1 MSFRRRKAARSPS
14 HIWTQSSSESE
25 EDSLPEILSETTS
38 DVSDWSEEKRPAP
51 RDSEEYRDAM
61 EKRRDPSKKFRSE
74 PGREEFSGA
83 RESRSLGS
91 QVLRQTMSDDSDSS
105 EEEQLI
111 SLVASY
117 RNSIDEFE
125 AAMYRLLLHTIDMA
139 RATITENAHYQ
150 HQIVH
155 LQEALEKAR
164 EEAAVER
171 AELMRLTSEI
181 AHFMPSKVL
190 SHRKLIDPNVSE
202 IAEVVPLPL
211 LEDHHED
218 LN

>member
-1 MSFRRRKAARSPS
+1 
-14 HIWTQSSSESE
+14 
-25 EDSLPEILSETTS
+25 
-38 DVSDWSEEKRPAP
+38 
-51 RDSEEYRDAM
+51 M

-150 HQIVH
+150 HQIEPFLRVFLSSYDYRGNINHFNLICLCDVQVH